1 MAKKKKASAADTKGS
16 EFVGRRD
23 ILKKVYQGINEG
35 ETAIVLKGPEG
46 VGKSAILTRV
56 TAHLQKKK
64 FDTLIIRGAT
74 SAEMILVKIAAK
86 AAKKGYQ
93 EAKNIFASPIQ
104 YKEKLEKLLENYVY
118 KEKILFIFEDFDLN
132 QSAEGEVL
140 NIRLNELITFLKDS
154 LKEKDSRMIFCTQ
167 YDIPTFTST
176 EIEPLSWE
184 EFLEMIRL
192 TTTLQQ
198 LDKKSLKYFYF
209 EMGGY
214 PRAVELSDTIAHHEF
229 GDRKFDWQKL
239 RERVPNL
246 TGRILHKESETA
258 DFSYLLMEPIWGYLN
273 EKQQHILKT
282 LSIYRGG
289 ISKDMSAAQN
299 LEIKPYDRK
308 KLVRLFLLNFTS
320 TTGVYEVPGLAARTA
335 RGKMEEAER
344 KQKHLCAAQYFTGLN
359 PTAGKAAGKRTY
371 EENDL
376 EARWHYLEAGHVETA
391 LLMTFDMDHYF
402 CPIGFPQFAFDLLKE
417 MERYES
423 ELAESHQIRLHNRL
437 AVLYSLFGQ
446 LDDALDQYH
455 SSLKLNESLG
465 DVGAAAVILAQ
476 LGIIYEAKGK
486 YDDALEHYQKSREA
500 SEKIGNTADIA
511 QRLQQIGKIHKL
523 RGKYDEAFH
532 HYQQALEI
540 NRKNNNQKDT
550 AANLEQMGR
559 IHDEQGKFDAALDYY
574 KQSLEIKET
583 LQDRQGIAD
592 LLHQVGNV
600 NFFKGSPDEAFSL
613 YQQSLAIKEAIN
625 DRKGAGYS
633 LGQIGLILQRRG
645 SIDEALDHFKRSME
659 NFEKADEQKG
669 IAASHHQ
676 IGRIYETKGDREK
689 ALTHYEK
696 AVETREKT
704 GDMLGAAI
712 TYGQLG
718 MLYYQ
723 KEEYETALTY
733 STKAFAVF
741 SQYGSPNAQL
751 AKKNMLRLRDKVPK
765 ETFNAVLNEYNI
777 NPEPGQPPGETAAK
791 NAKEREEKSDNP

>member
-1 MAKKKKASAADTKGS
+1 MARKKSSSVSRTNRTN
-16 EFVGRRD
+16 FVGRRD
-23 ILKKVYQGINEG
+23 ILKKISKDIDDG
-35 ETAIVLKGPEG
+35 ETAVVLKGPEG
-46 VGKSAILTRV
+46 VGKSAILARV
-56 TAHLQKKK
+56 ITHLQKKK
-64 FDTLIIRGAT
+64 FDTLIIRGNT
-74 SAEMILVKIAAK
+74 SAEIILVKIARK

-93 EAKNIFASPIQ
+93 KAKNIFTSPVQ

-140 NIRLNELITFLKDS
+140 NIRLTELITFLKDS

-167 YDIPTFTST
+167 YDIPKFTST

-192 TTTLQQ
+192 ATKLKQ

-214 PRAVELSDTIAHHEF
+214 PRAVQLSDTIAHHEF
-229 GDRKFDWQKL
+229 GDKKFDWQQL
-239 RERVPNL
+239 RERVPSL
-246 TGRILHKESETA
+246 TERILHKENETA
-258 DFSYLLMEPIWGYLN
+258 DFSYLLMELIWGYLN
-273 EKQQHILKT
+273 ETQQHILKI

-289 ISKDMSAAQN
+289 VTKEMLASQN

-308 KLVRLFLLNFTS
+308 KLARFSLLNFTS
-320 TTGVYEVPGLAARTA
+320 TTGIYNVPRLAARIA

-344 KQKHLCAAQYFTGLN
+344 KQKHLCAAQYFSSLN
-359 PTAGKAAGKRTY
+359 PIAGEAENKKTFD
-371 EENDL
+371 ENDL

-391 LLMTFDMDHYF
+391 LSMTFSMDQYL

-417 MERYES
+417 MERYRS
-423 ELAESHQIRLHNRL
+423 ELGESDQIYLHNRL
-437 AVLYSLFGQ
+437 AVLNSLFGQ
-446 LDDALDQYH
+446 LDDALKQYN
-455 SSLKLNESLG
+455 SSLKLIESLG
-465 DVGAAAVILAQ
+465 DVSAATVILAQ

-486 YDDALEHYQKSREA
+486 YDDALEHYQKAREA
-500 SEKIGNTADIA
+500 SEKIGNTADVA
-511 QRLQQIGKIHKL
+511 QRLQEIGKIYKL
-523 RGKYDEAFH
+523 QGKYDEAFNQ
-532 HYQQALEI
+532 YQQALEI
-540 NRKNNNQKDT
+540 NRKNNNQKNT
-550 AANLEQMGR
+550 AANLEQLGR

-574 KQSLEIKET
+574 NQSLAIKET
-583 LQDRQGIAD
+583 LQDQQGIAD

-600 NFFKGSPDEAFSL
+600 NFFKGNPDKAFSL
-613 YQQSLAIKEAIN
+613 YQQSLTIKNTIN
-625 DRKGAGYS
+625 DCKGAGYS
-633 LGQIGLILQRRG
+633 LGQIGLILQHRG
-645 SIDEALDHFKRSME
+645 SIDEALEHFKKSME

-676 IGRIYETKGDREK
+676 IGRIYEAKGDHEK

-718 MLYYQ
+718 MLYYA

-733 STKAFAVF
+733 STKSFAIF

-751 AKKNMLRLRDKVPK
+751 AKKNILRLRNKVPK
-765 ETFNAVLNEYNI
+765 EIFNAVLKEYNI
-777 NPEPGQPPGETAAK
+777 NPEPGQPPKETAVKKRKKKKAK
-791 NAKEREEKSDNP
+791 R